1 MRLVRAVGASMTLEI
16 VIAGSPGRDMSS
28 WCAAFAAAMPQAR
41 FHPWDDKGP
50 YVGARYAIVWKPP
63 AALFERETGLQA
75 VFNLGAGI
83 DALMDMPQLPPHVA
97 VLRLEDAG
105 MAVQMVEYVLY
116 GLLRAARGF
125 DHYAAQQRQELW
137 APLPAVDRAAWPVG
151 VMGLGALGTRVAQ
164 AVAALGY
171 PVAGWARSAR
181 ELPGVEVYAGD
192 AQLPG
197 FLARSRVLVNMLPL
211 TPQTEGI
218 LNRAHLERLRPGG
231 YLINAARGGHL
242 VEADLLALLDE
253 GRMDGALLDVFHDE
267 PLPPG
272 HPFWG
277 HPRVIV
283 TPHVAAMTLQAEAVV
298 QITDKILAMEG
309 GGSPAVVAR
318 DRGY

>member
-1 MRLVRAVGASMTLEI
+1 MTLDI
-16 VIAGSPGRDMSS
+16 VIAGSPGRNADS
-28 WCAAFAAAMPQAR
+28 WREAFAAAMPQAR
-41 FHPWDDKGP
+41 FHPWRADGQRL
-50 YVGARYAIVWKPP
+50 GARYAIVWKPP
-63 AALFERETGLQA
+63 AALFERETGLRA
-75 VFNLGAGI
+75 VFNLGAGV
-83 DALMDMPQLPPHVA
+83 DALMGMPQLPPHVE

-125 DHYAAQQRQELW
+125 DRYAAQQREALW
-137 APLPAVDRAAWPVG
+137 APLPAVDRASWPVG

-164 AVAALGY
+164 AVAALSY
-171 PVAGWARSAR
+171 PVAGWARGAR
-181 ELPGVEVYAGD
+181 ELPGIEVYAGD
-192 AQLPG
+192 AQFPG

-218 LNRAHLERLRPGG
+218 LNRAHLERLLPGG

-253 GRMDGALLDVFHDE
+253 GRMDGALLDVFRDE
-267 PLPPG
+267 PLPPD
-272 HPFWG
+272 HPFWK

-283 TPHVAAMTLQAEAVV
+283 TPHVAATTLQAEAVA
-298 QITDKILAMEG
+298 QITDKILAMESG
-309 GGSPAVVAR
+309 RRPGAVAR

>member
-1 MRLVRAVGASMTLEI
+1 MEAPVTMDI
-16 VIAGSPGRDMSS
+16 VIAGSPGTDMGD

-41 FHPWDDKGP
+41 FHPWREDGP
-50 YVGARYAIVWKPP
+50 PLGARYAIVWKPP
-63 AALFERETGLQA
+63 AALFERETGLRA

-83 DALMDMPQLPPHVA
+83 DALMGMPQLPPQVE

-125 DHYAAQQRQELW
+125 DRYAAQQREALW
-137 APLPAVDRAAWPVG
+137 APLPAVDRASWPVG
-151 VMGLGALGTRVAQ
+151 VMGIGALGARVAQ

-171 PVAGWARSAR
+171 PVAGWARGAR
-181 ELPGVEVYAGD
+181 ELPGVEVYAGE
-192 AQLPG
+192 AQFPG

-211 TPQTEGI
+211 TPQTLGI
-218 LNRAHLERLRPGG
+218 LNRAHLERLRPGA
-231 YLINAARGGHL
+231 YLINVARGGHL

-253 GRMDGALLDVFHDE
+253 GHMEGAMLDVFHDE

-272 HPFWG
+272 HPFWR

-283 TPHVAAMTLQAEAVV
+283 TPHVAAATLQAEAVA
-298 QITDKILAMEG
+298 QIADKILAMESG
-309 GGSPAVVAR
+309 RRPAAAVR